1 LSVPPE
7 RKPALR
13 GSSKATGSAG
23 RISLDAQSPVIVTL
37 LSDFGTTDTYAGQMK
52 GAILAVAPEA
62 VLVDL
67 THSVPAQDVRTGAFH
82 LWAAVEAFPADTVH
96 LAVVDPGVGTRRRAI
111 AARAKRGDLFVGPDN
126 GLLMAAINRLG
137 GLVAAVQLEEP
148 RFFRDRVSFTFHG
161 RDVFGPIA
169 GYLARG
175 GRLEE
180 LGPALDEVDRSVDF
194 ARPEKEGRRV
204 VGEVLHVDV
213 YGNLVTNVPASML
226 PPAFEVRTGNR
237 VIRDAPHLSYQDV
250 ESGSPLALIG
260 SNGLLEISVRD
271 GSAKNLL
278 RVRVG
283 TKLAVDPKDW

>member
-1 LSVPPE
+1 MSAPQD
-7 RKPALR
+7 RKPSLR
-13 GSSKATGSAG
+13 GASKVTGSAG
-23 RISLDAQSPVIVTL
+23 RISLDARETVVVTL
-37 LSDFGTTDTYAGQMK
+37 LSDFGAADTYAGQMK

-67 THSVPAQDVRTGAFH
+67 THAVPPQDVRTGAFH
-82 LWAAVEAFPADTVH
+82 LWAAVEAFPAGTVH
-96 LAVVDPGVGTRRRAI
+96 LAVVDPGVGTNRRAL

-137 GLVAAVQLEEP
+137 GLIAAVQLEEP

-180 LGPALDEVDRSVDF
+180 LGPPLTEVDRSVDF
-194 ARPEKEGRRV
+194 ARPEKDGQRV
-204 VGEVLHVDV
+204 LGEVLHIDV
-213 YGNLVTNVPASML
+213 YGNLVSNIPASML
-226 PPAFEVRTGNR
+226 PQAFEVRVGNR
-237 VIRDAPHLSYQDV
+237 VIRDAPHGSYQDV

-260 SNGLLEISVRD
+260 SNGLLDISVRD

-278 RVRVG
+278 RARVG
-283 TKLAVDPKDW
+283 TKLSVEPSSW